1 VLGARHSVA
10 LMGRQDKKE
19 ERHRVPR
26 SQQTM
31 SLYQV
36 QKLIYQLNRDPRT
49 RERYAAERDAVL
61 AEYELTEEE
70 KGALTQPDI
79 GLLYVLGVNGQLLM
93 HFAALHKIEWT
104 DYLERMRQG
113 LKQHGQ
119 VREGV
124 YAATGYEGVEA
135 HDARLKAARENR

>member
-1 VLGARHSVA
+1 
-10 LMGRQDKKE
+10 
-19 ERHRVPR
+19 
-26 SQQTM
+26 M

-49 RERYAAERDAVL
+49 RERYAVERDAVL
-61 AEYELTEEE
+61 AEYELTAEET
-70 KGALTQPDI
+70 GALTKPDI

-104 DYLERMRQG
+104 DYLDRMRHG
-113 LKQHGQ
+113 LRKHGQ

-135 HDARLKAARENR
+135 HDARLKRDRENR

>member
-1 VLGARHSVA
+1 
-10 LMGRQDKKE
+10 
-19 ERHRVPR
+19 
-26 SQQTM
+26 M

-49 RERYAAERDAVL
+49 RERYASERDAVL
-61 AEYELTEEE
+61 AEYELSDEERAAIVE
-70 KGALTQPDI
+70 PDI

-93 HFAALHKIEWT
+93 HFAALHKIEWL

-113 LKQHGQ
+113 LKTHGA

-135 HDARLKAARENR
+135 HDARLKKQREAS

>member
-1 VLGARHSVA
+1 
-10 LMGRQDKKE
+10 
-19 ERHRVPR
+19 
-26 SQQTM
+26 M

-49 RERYAAERDAVL
+49 HERYENERDAVL
-61 AEYELTEEE
+61 SEYELTDEERR
-70 KGALTQPDI
+70 ALTEPDV

-93 HFAALHKIEWT
+93 HFAALHRIEWN

-113 LKQHGQ
+113 LRDHGQ

-124 YAATGYEGVEA
+124 YAATGYEGVP
-135 HDARLKAARENR
+135 

>member
-1 VLGARHSVA
+1 
-10 LMGRQDKKE
+10 
-19 ERHRVPR
+19 
-26 SQQTM
+26 M

-36 QKLIYQLNRDPRT
+36 QKLIYELNRDPGT
-49 RERYAAERDAVL
+49 RERFSAGRDAVL
-61 AEYELTEEE
+61 AEYQLTDEER
-70 KGALTQPDI
+70 GALTKPDI

-93 HFAALHKIEWT
+93 HFAALHRIEWP

-113 LKQHGQ
+113 LKDHGQ

-135 HDARLKAARENR
+135 HDARLKQEREKR

>member
-1 VLGARHSVA
+1 
-10 LMGRQDKKE
+10 
-19 ERHRVPR
+19 
-26 SQQTM
+26 M

-49 RERYAAERDAVL
+49 RQRYADERDTVL
-61 AEYELTEEE
+61 ADYDLTPEEID
-70 KGALTQPDI
+70 ALKKPDI

-93 HFAALHKIEWT
+93 HFAALHRIEWT

-113 LKQHGQ
+113 LRDHGQ

-124 YAATGYEGVEA
+124 YAATGYEGIEA
-135 HDARLKAARENR
+135 HDARLKAERETR

>member
-1 VLGARHSVA
+1 
-10 LMGRQDKKE
+10 
-19 ERHRVPR
+19 
-26 SQQTM
+26 M

-36 QKLIYQLNRDPRT
+36 QKLIYELNREPRT
-49 RERYAAERDAVL
+49 RERFSAGRDAVL
-61 AEYELTEEE
+61 AEYALTDEE
-70 KGALTQPDI
+70 KGALIKPDI

-93 HFAALHKIEWT
+93 HFAALHRIEWP

-113 LKQHGQ
+113 LKDHGQ

-135 HDARLKAARENR
+135 HDARLKQEREKR

>member
-1 VLGARHSVA
+1 
-10 LMGRQDKKE
+10 
-19 ERHRVPR
+19 
-26 SQQTM
+26 M

-49 RERYAAERDAVL
+49 RERYATERDAVL
-61 AEYELTEEE
+61 AEYELTDEEQR
-70 KGALTQPDI
+70 AIARPDI

-93 HFAALHKIEWT
+93 HFAALHEIEWN

-113 LKQHGQ
+113 LKTHGP

-135 HDARLKAARENR
+135 HDARIKKQREAS

>member
-1 VLGARHSVA
+1 
-10 LMGRQDKKE
+10 
-19 ERHRVPR
+19 
-26 SQQTM
+26 M

-36 QKLIYQLNRDPRT
+36 QKLIYELNRDART
-49 RERYAAERDAVL
+49 QARYLAGRDAVL
-61 AEYELTEEE
+61 AEYELSDEERQ
-70 KGALTQPDI
+70 ALSAPDI

-113 LKQHGQ
+113 LKTHGA

-135 HDARLKAARENR
+135 HDARLKAEREKH

>member
-1 VLGARHSVA
+1 
-10 LMGRQDKKE
+10 
-19 ERHRVPR
+19 
-26 SQQTM
+26 M

-49 RERYAAERDAVL
+49 RERYASEHDAVL
-61 AEYELTEEE
+61 AEYELSDEERAAIA
-70 KGALTQPDI
+70 GAGEEGPDI

-93 HFAALHKIEWT
+93 HFAALHRIEWL
-104 DYLERMRQG
+104 DNLERMRQG
-113 LKQHGQ
+113 LKTHGP

-135 HDARLKAARENR
+135 HDARLKKARESR

>member
-1 VLGARHSVA
+1 
-10 LMGRQDKKE
+10 
-19 ERHRVPR
+19 
-26 SQQTM
+26 M

-49 RERYAAERDAVL
+49 RQRYADERDTVL
-61 AEYELTEEE
+61 ADYGLTQEEI
-70 KGALTQPDI
+70 GALQRPDI

-93 HFAALHKIEWT
+93 HFAALHRIEWT
-104 DYLERMRQG
+104 DYLERMREG
-113 LKQHGQ
+113 LRQYGP

-135 HDARLKAARENR
+135 HEARLRAERETR

>member
-1 VLGARHSVA
+1 
-10 LMGRQDKKE
+10 
-19 ERHRVPR
+19 
-26 SQQTM
+26 M

-49 RERYAAERDAVL
+49 RERYASERDAVL
-61 AEYELTEEE
+61 AEYELSDEERA
-70 KGALTQPDI
+70 ALTEPNI

-93 HFAALHKIEWT
+93 HFAALHRIEWL

-113 LKQHGQ
+113 LKTHGP

-124 YAATGYEGVEA
+124 YAATGYEGVDA
-135 HDARLKAARENR
+135 HDARLKRARENR

>member
-1 VLGARHSVA
+1 
-10 LMGRQDKKE
+10 
-19 ERHRVPR
+19 
-26 SQQTM
+26 M

-36 QKLIYQLNRDPRT
+36 QKLIYQLNRDPRS
-49 RERYAAERDAVL
+49 RQRYADERDTVL
-61 AEYELTEEE
+61 AEYDLTEEE
-70 KGALTQPDI
+70 IGALRTPDI

-93 HFAALHKIEWT
+93 HFAALHRIEWS

-113 LKQHGQ
+113 LLEHGP

-135 HDARLKAARENR
+135 HDARLKAERETR

>member
-1 VLGARHSVA
+1 
-10 LMGRQDKKE
+10 
-19 ERHRVPR
+19 
-26 SQQTM
+26 M

-61 AEYELTEEE
+61 GEYDLTEEE

>member
-1 VLGARHSVA
+1 
-10 LMGRQDKKE
+10 
-19 ERHRVPR
+19 
-26 SQQTM
+26 M

-49 RERYAAERDAVL
+49 RERYASERDSVL
-61 AEYELTEEE
+61 AEYELSDEER
-70 KGALTQPDI
+70 AAIVAPDI

-93 HFAALHKIEWT
+93 HFAALHKIEWN

-113 LKQHGQ
+113 LKLHGA

-135 HDARLKAARENR
+135 HDVRLKRAREAG

>member
-1 VLGARHSVA
+1 V
-10 LMGRQDKKE
+10 
-19 ERHRVPR
+19 
-26 SQQTM
+26 

-49 RERYAAERDAVL
+49 RERYGRERDAVL
-61 AEYELTEEE
+61 AEYELTDEERR
-70 KGALTQPDI
+70 ALVGTPEEGPDI

-93 HFAALHKIEWT
+93 HFAALHKVEWNA
-104 DYLERMRQG
+104 YLDAMRQG
-113 LKQHGQ
+113 LVKHGP

-135 HDARLKAARENR
+135 HDARLKREREKH

>member
-1 VLGARHSVA
+1 V
-10 LMGRQDKKE
+10 
-19 ERHRVPR
+19 
-26 SQQTM
+26 

-49 RERYAAERDAVL
+49 RERYAAARDAVL
-61 AEYELTEEE
+61 AEYELTDEE
-70 KGALTQPDI
+70 KQALVEPDI

-93 HFAALHKIEWT
+93 HFAALHKFEWT
-104 DYLERMRQG
+104 AYLDAMRAG
-113 LKQHGQ
+113 LRKHGP

-135 HDARLKAARENR
+135 HDARLERERETR

>member
-1 VLGARHSVA
+1 
-10 LMGRQDKKE
+10 
-19 ERHRVPR
+19 
-26 SQQTM
+26 M

-49 RERYAAERDAVL
+49 QERYLAERDAVL
-61 AEYELTEEE
+61 AEYELTDEE
-70 KGALTQPDI
+70 KRALSQPDI

-113 LKQHGQ
+113 LKTHGA

-124 YAATGYEGVEA
+124 YASTGYEGVDA
-135 HDARLKAARENR
+135 HDARLKQEREKR

>member
-1 VLGARHSVA
+1 
-10 LMGRQDKKE
+10 
-19 ERHRVPR
+19 
-26 SQQTM
+26 M

-49 RERYAAERDAVL
+49 QDRYLRERDAVL
-61 AEYELTEEE
+61 AEYELTDEERQ
-70 KGALTQPDI
+70 AITQPDI

-113 LKQHGQ
+113 LKTHGA

-135 HDARLKAARENR
+135 HDARLKRQRETR

>member
-1 VLGARHSVA
+1 
-10 LMGRQDKKE
+10 
-19 ERHRVPR
+19 
-26 SQQTM
+26 M

-49 RERYAAERDAVL
+49 RERYERERDAVL
-61 AEYELTEEE
+61 AEYEFTEEE
-70 KGALTQPDI
+70 KGALAKPDI

-93 HFAALHKIEWT
+93 HFAALHRIEWT

-113 LKQHGQ
+113 LREHGQ
-119 VREGV
+119 VRDGI

-135 HDARLKAARENR
+135 HDARLKSEREKR

>member
-1 VLGARHSVA
+1 
-10 LMGRQDKKE
+10 
-19 ERHRVPR
+19 
-26 SQQTM
+26 M

-36 QKLIYQLNRDPRT
+36 QKLIYQLNRDPRS
-49 RERYAAERDAVL
+49 RERYASERDSVL

-70 KGALTQPDI
+70 RSAILQPDI

-93 HFAALHKIEWT
+93 HFAALHKIEWP

-113 LKQHGQ
+113 LKAHGP

-124 YAATGYEGVEA
+124 YAATGYEGVDA
-135 HDARLKAARENR
+135 HDARLKQARESR

>member
-1 VLGARHSVA
+1 
-10 LMGRQDKKE
+10 
-19 ERHRVPR
+19 
-26 SQQTM
+26 M

-49 RERYAAERDAVL
+49 RERYASERDVVL
-61 AEYELTEEE
+61 AEYELSDEERAAITE
-70 KGALTQPDI
+70 PDI

-93 HFAALHKIEWT
+93 HFAALHKIEWL

-113 LKQHGQ
+113 LKTHGP

-124 YAATGYEGVEA
+124 YAATGYEGVES
-135 HDARLKAARENR
+135 HDARLKREREAS

>member
-1 VLGARHSVA
+1 
-10 LMGRQDKKE
+10 
-19 ERHRVPR
+19 
-26 SQQTM
+26 M
-31 SLYQV
+31 SLYQI

-49 RERYAAERDAVL
+49 QERYLRERDAVL
-61 AEYELTEEE
+61 SEYELTDEERAAIVE
-70 KGALTQPDI
+70 PDI

-93 HFAALHKIEWT
+93 HFAAQHKIEWL

-124 YAATGYEGVEA
+124 YASTGYEGVEA
-135 HDARLKAARENR
+135 HDARLKVERETR